1 MLVVMPS
8 PERWLGATPR
18 TSAVSESA
26 VFGRLD
32 GGLQLGKER
41 LP

>member
-8 PERWLGATPR
+8 PMRWLAATPR

-26 VFGRLD
+26 LFGRLD
-32 GGLQLGKER
+32 GR
-41 LP
+41 L